1 MDRKTFDVIV
11 IGGGPSGLMAAIA
24 ASGHGAKVCLVEKGA
39 KLGRKL
45 IISGGGRCNV
55 TNAKELDELIREIPG
70 NGRFMHSAFAQF
82 SNKDIVAFFN
92 QLGVALKEE
101 DRGRMFPAT
110 DKAITV
116 ANALINKMRRQ
127 GVEVRLNSPVERV
140 LYEEGKCRGVLLK
153 SGEEIGAACVIIA
166 VGGSSVP
173 QTGSTGDG
181 YQWAREAGH
190 TITELYPTEVPLT
203 ASDPFIRDKS
213 LMGLSLRD
221 VALTL
226 YSPKGKKV
234 TVQEGD
240 MIFTH
245 FGISGPAALRLGH
258 YVSVTM
264 RKNGSKEPLTLH
276 IDLMPQRTVEEIA
289 RKSWSLFAEQPK
301 KAVKN
306 VLKGFF
312 PERLIPLLLE
322 KSGISEDTTL
332 SHLSKQ
338 KWQALAELAKAF
350 PLTITGTLSLEEA
363 FITGGGVHV
372 KEIEPK
378 TMQSKL
384 VSGLFFAG
392 EVMDVH
398 AHTGGYNITIAF
410 SSGYVAGKHS
420 AILSR
425 HLDTQGVDSAKELSH
440 QERFFEKKMFM
451 SADKREVL
459 E

>member
-1 MDRKTFDVIV
+1 MEAREFDVIV

-24 ASGHGAKVCLVEKGA
+24 ASAQGARVCLMEKGT

-55 TNAKELDELIREIPG
+55 TNAKELDELIKEMPG

-82 SNKDIVAFFN
+82 SNKDIVRFFTE
-92 QLGVALKEE
+92 LGVALKEE
-101 DRGRMFPAT
+101 DRGRMFPVT

-116 ANALINKMRRQ
+116 ANALINKMEQQ
-127 GVEVRLNSPVERV
+127 GVEIRLNSPVERV
-140 LYEEGKCRGVLLK
+140 LYEQAGCRGVRLK
-153 SGEEIGAACVIIA
+153 SGEEISAPCAVIA

-181 YQWAREAGH
+181 YQWARDAGH
-190 TITELYPTEVPLT
+190 TITDLYPTEVPLT
-203 ASDPFIRDKS
+203 ANDPFIRDKS
-213 LMGLSLRD
+213 LMGLALRD

-226 YSPKGKKV
+226 YSHKGKKV

-264 RKNGSKEPLTLH
+264 RKNGNEPLALQ
-276 IDLMPQRTVEEIA
+276 IDLLPARTAEEIY
-289 RKSWSLFAEQPK
+289 RESWSLLEAQPK

-312 PERLIPLLLE
+312 PERLIPYLLE
-322 KSGISEDTTL
+322 KSEIPQETTL
-332 SHLSKQ
+332 SHMSKQ
-338 KWQALAELAKAF
+338 NWQTLAALAKAF

-372 KEIEPK
+372 KEIDPK

-384 VSGLFFAG
+384 MPGLFFAG

-410 SSGYVAGKHS
+410 ASGFVAGTHS
-420 AILSR
+420 AMLA
-425 HLDTQGVDSAKELSH
+425 LG
-440 QERFFEKKMFM
+440 
-451 SADKREVL
+451 
-459 E
+459 